1 MSHAVPVPR
10 TRWMRLA
17 VGLVL
22 TATLVGA
29 ITALATDGR
38 QSRVVV
44 AYFAS
49 ATGLYPGDSVR
60 VAGVP
65 VGSIDAIEPR
75 HDDVKVTMSLP
86 ADVPLPADV
95 NAVVMAPNL
104 VAARFIQLAPAYE
117 SGPLLPAGATVELSR
132 TATPVEWDEVK
143 SELTK
148 LTAQLGPST
157 GSMKGPLSAFIDQ
170 AAETFDGKGE
180 SFRDALRELSQTAGR
195 LGDSRTDVFGT
206 IKNLQVVIDT
216 TKFIREST
224 HELIFTLGLSALL
237 TSIVCYLFL
246 GSWGSALNVILA
258 IPTSL
263 IGAFIFLAA
272 LGPIQVHASVPLP
285 PPIPRSLPAVAGV
298 SQGQARVIKM
308 PTLSSSFARNSG
320 GMTS

>member
-180 SFRDALRELSQTAGR
+180 SFRDALRAHIRDHRPDLRVDVADRRVVAMLQPPRVR
-195 LGDSRTDVFGT
+195 LAQRSVRSRR
-206 IKNLQVVIDT
+206 QP
-216 TKFIREST
+216 R
-224 HELIFTLGLSALL
+224 
-237 TSIVCYLFL
+237 
-246 GSWGSALNVILA
+246 
-258 IPTSL
+258 
-263 IGAFIFLAA
+263 
-272 LGPIQVHASVPLP
+272 GPADRVEFPAQPAPGQPL
-285 PPIPRSLPAVAGV
+285 
-298 SQGQARVIKM
+298 
-308 PTLSSSFARNSG
+308 
-320 GMTS
+320 